1 LAKAEVKMS
10 KKLPTDYQSFIHKSR
25 YSRWL
30 ENEKRREDWHETVDR
45 YLSFVD
51 EHLKEKYEFVLPKN
65 LKKQIRDYIL
75 DLEVMP
81 SMRAMMSAGEALKRD
96 HIAGYNCS
104 YVQVDNQKVF
114 AEILYVLMCGT
125 GVGFS
130 VERQF
135 VNELP
140 DLPSE
145 IYDTETIIKVRD
157 SKIGWAKALK
167 ELIALLYTG
176 QCPKYDLTKIRPKGS
191 ILKTFGGRASGPE
204 PLDKLFRFVI
214 HIFKQAVLN
223 NQRKLSSIQC
233 HDIICHIGNCV
244 VVGGVRRSALIS
256 LSNLSDDRMRQ
267 AKMGQWWE
275 ENSQRSLANNS
286 VSYTEKPEMGMFI
299 NEWKSLYDSKSG
311 ERGIF
316 SRYGAVKKAK
326 ENGRRDPNGHHYGTN
341 PCGEIL
347 LRNMEFCNL
356 TEVVVRDSD
365 TPETLKKKIEIA
377 TILGTIQSTLTDFK
391 FISSDWKKNCEEER
405 LLGVSLTG
413 VMDSSLTNKVNDK
426 TKKLLLSMRDVA
438 VKTNKKWADKFNI
451 NVSVAITCNKPSG
464 TISQLV
470 DCSSGVHTRHSE
482 YYLRTVRADNS
493 DPLCKFMIESGFPY
507 EKCVT
512 NPDYVTVF
520 SFPMKSPSGCI
531 TRKDLTAIEQ
541 LEIWKMYKEYWCE
554 HNPSVTISV
563 RENEWMAVGSWVYEN
578 FDSIT
583 GVSFLPYSEHIY
595 PQAPYQDLTK
605 EQYTKALENMP
616 KSIDWNKLKEYES
629 EDNTTS
635 SQELSCSAGSCEVV
649 DITK

>member
-1 LAKAEVKMS
+1 LEKIEVEMS

-30 ENEKRREDWHETVDR
+30 EKEKRREEWHETVER
-45 YLSFVD
+45 YLTFVD
-51 EHLKEKYEFVLPKN
+51 EHLQGNYEYKLSSKLKN
-65 LKKQIRDYIL
+65 QIRDSIL
-75 DLEVMP
+75 NLEVMP
-81 SMRAMMSAGEALKRD
+81 SMRAMMAAGEALKRD
-96 HIAGYNCS
+96 NIAGYNCS
-104 YVQVDNQKVF
+104 YIQVDNQRVF
-114 AEILYVLMCGT
+114 SEILYVLMNGT

-135 VNELP
+135 VNQLP
-140 DLPSE
+140 DLPNE
-145 IYDTETIIKVRD
+145 IFDTETVIKVRD

-167 ELIALLYTG
+167 ELIALLYSG
-176 QCPKYDLTKIRPKGS
+176 QCPKYDLSQIRPKGS

-214 HIFKQAVLN
+214 HTFKTAISN
-223 NQRKLSSIQC
+223 NQKKLSSIQC
-233 HDIICHIGNCV
+233 HDIICTIGNCV

-275 ENSQRSLANNS
+275 DNVQRALANNS
-286 VSYTEKPEMGMFI
+286 VAYTEKPEMGMFI
-299 NEWKSLYDSKSG
+299 TEWKSLYDSKSG

-316 SRYGAVKKAK
+316 SRYGATKKAL
-326 ENGRRDPNGHHYGTN
+326 ENNRRNVEEFQYGTN
-341 PCGEIL
+341 PCGEII
-347 LRNMEFCNL
+347 LRPQEFCNL
-356 TEVVVRDSD
+356 SEVVVRVDD
-365 TPETLKKKIEIA
+365 TPESLKKKVEIA

-391 FISSDWKKNCEEER
+391 FISSEWKKNCEEER

-413 VMDSSLTNKVNDK
+413 VMDSPLTNSVNDK
-426 TKKLLLSMRDVA
+426 TKKLLSSLKDVA
-438 VKTNKKWADKFNI
+438 VKTNQKWAKIFNI

-482 YYLRTVRADNS
+482 YYIRTVRADNS
-493 DPLCKFMIESGFPY
+493 DPLCKFMIENGFPY
-507 EKCVT
+507 EKCVS

-520 SFPMKSPSGCI
+520 SFPMKSPKGCV
-531 TRKDLTAIEQ
+531 TRKDLSAIEQ

-563 RENEWMAVGSWVYEN
+563 RENEWMQVGSWVYEN

-605 EQYTKALENMP
+605 EQYDDMIKKMP
-616 KSIDWNKLKEYES
+616 SNIDWVKLKEYES
-629 EDNTTS
+629 EDNTIS
-635 SQELSCSAGSCEVV
+635 SQELACTSNSCEIV